1 MFVNSANR
9 AKTLSDVRARFW
21 QRAGIGLLSQTNS
34 RSDLTTTHFAQQAW
48 PMKNS
53 LPKIATVL
61 LAISAVAFMGLS
73 VSAYF
78 GRPNPAAEMS
88 EPILSDFK
96 FESTIGE
103 TVSWTVTSN
112 VGQNKNPK
120 TVTNPYEAVLWA
132 YKKKAERLTAET
144 NEMNAHTQTMRDQVT
159 QVRTDQQVDI
169 AAIEKRISELKQY
182 VVAADA
188 QLFQQ
193 SQELQRLS
201 VETMGVRVET
211 GKRREDVTRLQ
222 SELVELRNNRFGL
235 QENIRVLTDRLL
247 RLQLANQDLELRLN
261 LLNSQLEQ

>member
-1 MFVNSANR
+1 
-9 AKTLSDVRARFW
+9 
-21 QRAGIGLLSQTNS
+21 
-34 RSDLTTTHFAQQAW
+34 
-48 PMKNS
+48 
-53 LPKIATVL
+53 
-61 LAISAVAFMGLS
+61 MGL
-73 VSAYF
+73 
-78 GRPNPAAEMS
+78 
-88 EPILSDFK
+88 
-96 FESTIGE
+96 
-103 TVSWTVTSN
+103 
-112 VGQNKNPK
+112 Q
-120 TVTNPYEAVLWA
+120 
-132 YKKKAERLTAET
+132 KKAERLTAET

-261 LLNSQLEQ
+261 LLNSQL